1 MEGGIPVN
9 SYNGFTPSQR
19 MKALKWLKA
28 QDREPVEV
36 CDACGSKAN
45 VNPHSE
51 DYSEPFGDH
60 IGAFALCYACH
71 MMVHCR
77 FKNRDLWVIYRRGIR
92 LARRLQDPPVTWPV
106 FRSKILAR
114 QDVQWQKSPGVRE
127 RVLDAI
133 EEGTW

>member
-1 MEGGIPVN
+1 MNP
-9 SYNGFTPSQR
+9 YNGFTPSQR
-19 MKALKWLKA
+19 MKAFRWLKA

-77 FKNRDLWVIYRRGIR
+77 FKNLDLWLVYCGEVR
-92 LARRLQDPPVTWPV
+92 LGLRLQDPPVTWPA
-106 FRSKILAR
+106 FRSRIL
-114 QDVQWQKSPGVRE
+114 VQRKMSWRGSPGVRE